1 MLTSKSFCQ
10 TATESDS
17 LVILPKY
24 MVLNMITDIKT
35 GDDAKEENEMLEEQ
49 LILQAQYVDQADSL
63 VAHYKKNIITLMKIS
78 EEKEDYIDTYKLQ
91 LDKTSRE
98 LKKEKQWT
106 NILKITQTISTI
118 LLIIAL

>member
-17 LVILPKY
+17 LIILPKQI
-24 MVLNMITDIKT
+24 VLNMITDIKS

-63 VAHYKKNIITLMKIS
+63 VAHYKRNLVTMVQIS
-78 EEKEDYIDTYKLQ
+78 EEKEQYIDSYKLQ
-91 LDKTSRE
+91 LDKVSRKSE
-98 LKKEKQWT
+98 QQRKWI
-106 NILKITQTISTI
+106 NY
-118 LLIIAL
+118 LLIGFATSFIINFTH